1 MLERGVL
8 RGSIVTLSL
17 LALLVVVAVGSRSEG
32 WRGGDRREISQFAI
46 DLAFTVAV
54 LLAIALVVIVVMTV
68 RGAKGEMKLERPRG
82 LRRLV
87 IVMAAITIFGVY
99 GMTQFEFNRNQDEE
113 NDEVLGPP
121 PKEETTSDARA
132 PQSPRRPEFQW
143 WLALL
148 TAGGVTTAVILWR
161 RGRRSQPYA
170 VQAPEAVA
178 DELSEVLTETLD
190 DLALERDPRRA
201 VIRAY
206 ARMESVL
213 GKHGLPRAPHE
224 APLEYLAR
232 VLRELNVRAEAAHA
246 LTELFERAKFSQHE
260 IDVAM
265 KEEAIA
271 ALVRVRDDLEA
282 AA

>member
-1 MLERGVL
+1 MLRAA
-8 RGSIVTLSL
+8 IVTLGLLSL
-17 LALLVVVAVGSRSEG
+17 LGLAAVGSSSEG
-32 WRGGDRREISQFAI
+32 WRSGDRREVSPFAV
-46 DLAFTVAV
+46 DLAFT
-54 LLAIALVVIVVMTV
+54 LAILLGIALLVLVVMTI
-68 RGAKGEMKLERPRG
+68 RGAKGEMKLERPSG
-82 LRRLV
+82 LRQI
-87 IVMAAITIFGVY
+87 IVLMGVLMFLGAFGIAR
-99 GMTQFEFNRNQDEE
+99 FEFGPNRDEE
-113 NDEVLGPP
+113 NDAVLGPP
-121 PKEETTSDARA
+121 PKEEPTGEART
-132 PQSPRRPEFQW
+132 PETPRRPEFQW
-143 WLALL
+143 WLAVLA
-148 TAGGVTTAVILWR
+148 AGGATAAVVVWR
-161 RGRRSQPYA
+161 RGRSRPL
-170 VQAPEAVA
+170 VLGGPEAVA
-178 DELSEVLTETLD
+178 EQLSEVLTETLD

-206 ARMESVL
+206 ARMERVL
-213 GKHGLPRAPHE
+213 ASHGLPRAPHE